1 MTSQINPLNIDGNY
15 PVAGVPNN
23 TQGFRDNFTNT
34 QTNFEYAADEITE
47 LQNKA
52 LLKSALTGG
61 VLDNNMNDG
70 LIYAVQLSDVSWKEV
85 QQTATS
91 GSITLDYSA
100 GNYQAIPSAA
110 GAIVLGF
117 SNWPAAGTV
126 GSLNFAI
133 VVSNTAYTLTLPAAV
148 SVGLSNIDGIS
159 PGSIGVS
166 NTITFAATGTYIF
179 KFETADAGSTI
190 SIESTIRPTNKVTG
204 SVNAR
209 STTAIPAGG
218 TAGAG
223 YTFSSTANFGVF
235 FGAGVPTLTA
245 AKGSLYLRSD
255 GSTTNDRMYVN
266 TNGGTIWTAVI
277 TAT

>member
-52 LLKSALTGG
+52 VLKSALTGG

-70 LIYAVQLSDVSWKEV
+70 LIYAVQLSDVSYKEV

-91 GSITLDYSA
+91 GAVTIDYSA
-100 GNYQAIPSAA
+100 ANYQAFPSIT
-110 GAIVLGF
+110 GSLSLGF

-126 GSLNFAI
+126 GSLNLAF
-133 VVSNTAYTLTLPAAV
+133 VVTNVAYTVTLPAAV
-148 SVGLSNIDGIS
+148 SVGLPNIDGLAPAT
-159 PGSIGVS
+159 PGSS
-166 NTITFAATGTYIF
+166 NVITFAAVGTYVYRL
-179 KFETADAGSTI
+179 ETADAGSTI
-190 SIESTIRPTNKVTG
+190 SIESTIRPTTKVTG

-209 STTAIPAGG
+209 ATTAIPAGG

-235 FGAGVPTLTA
+235 FGSGAPTLSA
-245 AKGSLYLRSD
+245 AQGSLYLRSD
-255 GSTTNDRMYVN
+255 GSTTNNRMYVN
-266 TNGGTIWTAVI
+266 TNGTTGWTAVT